1 MTALRFVSIPFI
13 VAATL
18 LSPSL
23 VRAQEP
29 PVAQVE
35 KLVSPPSRADNKAL
49 SDQNVKVDV
58 TVTVKGADKPVVKSL
73 SLVASDGRESQGRAG
88 VSMPVANS
96 PGGSF
101 SYKDIGI
108 NVDAAARVL
117 PSGKIALRMKLQ
129 FSTVYRIDTPG
140 GDRPSFGNGSHEVD
154 NIVFESGKP
163 IVVFHG
169 ADAETGRDYTVQV
182 TATILK

>member
-1 MTALRFVSIPFI
+1 MIVFRLLPIPFL

-18 LSPSL
+18 AAPAL
-23 VRAQEP
+23 VFAQEP
-29 PVAQVE
+29 P
-35 KLVSPPSRADNKAL
+35 PPTELRLPNPVRAADDKNF
-49 SDQNVKVDV
+49 SEQNVRVDV
-58 TVTVKGADKPVVKSL
+58 TVTVKGADKPVAKSL
-73 SLVASDGRESQGRAG
+73 SLVASDGRQSRGRAG
-88 VSMPVANS
+88 VSMPIANN

-101 SYKDIGI
+101 SYKEVGI
-108 NVDAAARVL
+108 NVDAVARVL
-117 PSGKIALRMKLQ
+117 PSGKIGVRMKLQ

-140 GDRPSFGNGSHEVD
+140 GERPSYGDGSHEAD

-169 ADAETGRDYTVQV
+169 ADAESGRDYIVQV

>member
-1 MTALRFVSIPFI
+1 
-13 VAATL
+13 
-18 LSPSL
+18 
-23 VRAQEP
+23 
-29 PVAQVE
+29 
-35 KLVSPPSRADNKAL
+35 VSPIQSRAPSNGRPDDKTL
-49 SDQNVKVDV
+49 SEQNVRVDV
-58 TVTVKGADKPVVKSL
+58 TVTVKGADKPVTKSL

-117 PSGKIALRMKLQ
+117 ASGKIALRMKLQ
-129 FSTVYRIDTPG
+129 FSTVYRVDTPG

-169 ADAETGRDYTVQV
+169 ADAETGRDYSVQV
-182 TATILK
+182 SATILK